1 MNLKFYNINTKL
13 GFVRA
18 KKKKI
23 LMDKLPVSQKQNC
36 RIFLNYSP
44 NIWKNSNLSK
54 GPTPVLYPK
63 ESSNQQP

>member
-13 GFVRA
+13 GFVSA
-18 KKKKI
+18 KKKF

-54 GPTPVLYPK
+54 GPTPVLDPK
-63 ESSNQQP
+63 ESSNRQP